1 MSTFSRSMRRP
12 ARVIAPDSTESGGVS
27 GSSFAPGSATS
38 SERTRRARGFDY
50 AALVRR
56 DSDPEHGALAD
67 SNANPFALEDDE
79 RDADQHRAPDR
90 TTVAG
95 RVGAGSAPVIEAV
108 YMQQQGF
115 IELAASI
122 AREVARLSANRF
134 VAESGSWELTMRL
147 DPNLLADTVLNLT
160 LSLAGL
166 SLRFDVQ
173 DAQAKQ
179 LLLLHSG
186 MLERQLKA
194 LLDSWSEPRSLTLTI
209 W

>member
-1 MSTFSRSMRRP
+1 MLSRSMRRA
-12 ARVIAPDSTESGGVS
+12 ARIIAPDPTDSRGVS
-27 GSSFAPGSATS
+27 SLASTAST
-38 SERTRRARGFDY
+38 ERTRRARGFDY
-50 AALVRR
+50 AALVRHGR
-56 DSDPEHGALAD
+56 GPEHDALAD
-67 SNANPFALEDDE
+67 QRGNPFAVKAGE
-79 RDADQHRAPDR
+79 RDADQNR
-90 TTVAG
+90 TSSLATLAG

-122 AREVARLSANRF
+122 AREVARLSADRF
-134 VAESGSWELTMRL
+134 VAESGNWDVTMQL

-160 LSLAGL
+160 LSPAVL

-186 MLERQLKA
+186 MLERELKT

>member
-1 MSTFSRSMRRP
+1 MSTLPRFMRRP
-12 ARVIAPDSTESGGVS
+12 ARIIAPDSMALSGVS
-27 GSSFAPGSATS
+27 GPGFARGSDAS
-38 SERTRRARGFDY
+38 AERSRRARGFDY

-56 DSDPEHGALAD
+56 GTDPQDAALAD
-67 SNANPFALEDDE
+67 NNANPFALEDEDP
-79 RDADQHRAPDR
+79 DADQHRETDR

-95 RVGAGSAPVIEAV
+95 RVAVGSAAVIEAV

-122 AREVARLSANRF
+122 AREVARLSADRF
-134 VAESGSWELTMRL
+134 VAESGSWDLTMQL
-147 DPNLLADTVLNLT
+147 NPNLLADTVLNLT
-160 LSLAGL
+160 LSPAGL
-166 SLRFDVQ
+166 SLRFNVQ
-173 DAQAKQ
+173 DARAKQ

-186 MLERQLKA
+186 FLERQLKA

>member
-1 MSTFSRSMRRP
+1 MSTLSRSMRRA
-12 ARVIAPDSTESGGVS
+12 ARIIAPDSADSNGAPAS
-27 GSSFAPGSATS
+27 GSVWGPATS

-56 DSDPEHGALAD
+56 ECDPEHDALAD
-67 SNANPFALEDDE
+67 SNGNPFALEDEE
-79 RDADQHRAPDR
+79 RDADQNRASAR
-90 TTVAG
+90 TTLAG

-122 AREVARLSANRF
+122 AREVARLSTSRF
-134 VAESGSWELTMRL
+134 VAESGSWDLTMRL
-147 DPNLLADTVLNLT
+147 DPNLLADTVLDLT
-160 LSLAGL
+160 LSPAAL

-173 DAQAKQ
+173 DTQAKQ